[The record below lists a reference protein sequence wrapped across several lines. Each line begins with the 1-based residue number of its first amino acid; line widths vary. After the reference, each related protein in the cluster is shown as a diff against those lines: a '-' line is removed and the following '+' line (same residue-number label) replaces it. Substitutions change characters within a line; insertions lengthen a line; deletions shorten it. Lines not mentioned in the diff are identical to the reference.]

1 MDLKHAYFIIIVT
14 LLMTN
19 WHKACVFNQNLKGL
33 VRVSYW
39 ENTAHFNSGPSS
51 SLLLCWICKVASCS
65 TFPQRADKTP
75 VEHFCFHLLS
85 TATRAHNPCLHL
97 HSMDIKLFFLGLCA
111 LFCIF
116 RPLSAQS
123 TCKLKAKFNL
133 GGYKDVEKKTV
144 VVGGMFPVHKRV
156 ASNKGNTSSVPLSS
170 GCVGWVGHV
179 YVFFHHRCYAGLV
192 F

>member
-1 MDLKHAYFIIIVT
+1 MFHIEKI
-14 LLMTN
+14 LLISTRGPPLLFCS
-19 WHKACVFNQNLKGL
+19 AES
-33 VRVSYW
+33 VRLPRAALFPREQIRHLS
-39 ENTAHFNSGPSS
+39 NISAS
-51 SLLLCWICKVASCS
+51 ICC
-65 TFPQRADKTP
+65 
-75 VEHFCFHLLS
+75 L
-85 TATRAHNPCLHL
+85 TATRAHNPCLRL

>member
-1 MDLKHAYFIIIVT
+1 MFHIEKI
-14 LLMTN
+14 LLISTRGPPLLFCS
-19 WHKACVFNQNLKGL
+19 AES
-33 VRVSYW
+33 VRLPLAALFPREQIRHLS
-39 ENTAHFNSGPSS
+39 NISASICCLQ
-51 SLLLCWICKVASCS
+51 LLEL
-65 TFPQRADKTP
+65 TTP
-75 VEHFCFHLLS
+75 VCVY
-85 TATRAHNPCLHL
+85 TAWTSN
-97 HSMDIKLFFLGLCA
+97 SFFLGLCA

-170 GCVGWVGHV
+170 GCVG
-179 YVFFHHRCYAGLV
+179 
-192 F
+192 